1 MSSLDKSPPSRLKK
15 TCIMQSKCRNLN
27 GSDCIVKQTKIIHK
41 RCGIHVDDKPQTFF
55 KQQFM
60 TSITREPIACGI
72 SVYTIKVIFRYCS
85 RVIDVKA
92 IYKLFVG
99 CHSPL
104 L

>member
-1 MSSLDKSPPSRLKK
+1 MSLLDKSSPSRLKK

-27 GSDCIVKQTKIIHK
+27 GSECVKQTKIIHK
-41 RCGIHVDDKPQTFF
+41 RCRIPVDDKPQTLFW
-55 KQQFM
+55 QQFM